1 MVTLG
6 SGDFRKRWFREVVTS
21 GSEDLGKSWLR
32 EVVTFWS
39 GDFEKGWLCEV
50 EVMTFIEKWW
60 LRSVTE
66 WSGVLKKWSSRHY
79 SGCFDV
85 FRMFLHIAVAWCF
98 GTLKVAK
105 RNVMAARML
114 HGTCVGVDAGSLC
127 FFVGD
132 KAYLVCATDE
142 GRSFW
147 RGLVPT
153 GVLHRA
159 VVRLR
164 AVFGLCGGRSQCNG
178 CTNVATFCCHMC
190 VDIHWVCH
198 FAPQIAM

>member
-1 MVTLG
+1 VPKRSDDLGKWWLWDVVTLGSGDFGKRWLREVVTLG

-39 GDFEKGWLCEV
+39 GDFGKGWLCEV

-127 FFVGD
+127 FFV
-132 KAYLVCATDE
+132 
-142 GRSFW
+142 
-147 RGLVPT
+147 
-153 GVLHRA
+153 
-159 VVRLR
+159 
-164 AVFGLCGGRSQCNG
+164 
-178 CTNVATFCCHMC
+178 
-190 VDIHWVCH
+190 
-198 FAPQIAM
+198 